1 MTTLN
6 KYEKNSSST
15 KTPNESTFNQYKRA
29 ASKNET
35 QSAIN
40 SYNVLSSSQNMQEY
54 SDEKFFQLKKLYD
67 ERVNSLYNNIKLIA
81 SKFDNDDILNT
92 MKNDAISNEFIHQR
106 LKEIIDETLSKE
118 KEDLLK
124 KLNEEIAELRAKLL
138 IKDQSLN
145 EMKMKNNSTKE
156 EFEVK
161 INQLQQIMNNDY
173 QSYKVQENTTKSLQN
188 EIENLHKN
196 YEYEMKKISEEN
208 NSKCVKLNNEL
219 TKLQNDYNNM
229 IDTFKVS
236 MNFKQKCEEKFKILI
251 NENEDKIN
259 SLQKENGDFKLEFER
274 LQKVIS
280 VLEIDY
286 NNAENTVKEKANKI
300 ENLQVEMNNIQSQNF
315 EISLKN
321 KKLTEENKSLSTIV
335 DQYELDRK
343 NIVEKYNQLND
354 EAQKVIL
361 IIKQSFDMKLVT
373 LENSYKEK
381 SSLLK
386 KKIIELKT
394 FKINTEKYIE
404 TEKNNMINIKNT
416 HAKKVFQMTED
427 MILIKNEWE
436 KKCEELVFKN
446 IISLGV

>member
-161 INQLQQIMNNDY
+161 INQLQQIMNTDY

-236 MNFKQKCEEKFKILI
+236 MNFK
-251 NENEDKIN
+251 
-259 SLQKENGDFKLEFER
+259 
-274 LQKVIS
+274 
-280 VLEIDY
+280 
-286 NNAENTVKEKANKI
+286 
-300 ENLQVEMNNIQSQNF
+300 
-315 EISLKN
+315 
-321 KKLTEENKSLSTIV
+321 
-335 DQYELDRK
+335 
-343 NIVEKYNQLND
+343 
-354 EAQKVIL
+354 
-361 IIKQSFDMKLVT
+361 
-373 LENSYKEK
+373 
-381 SSLLK
+381 
-386 KKIIELKT
+386 
-394 FKINTEKYIE
+394 
-404 TEKNNMINIKNT
+404 
-416 HAKKVFQMTED
+416 
-427 MILIKNEWE
+427 
-436 KKCEELVFKN
+436 
-446 IISLGV
+446 